1 MSPGKQTVH
10 GFAPWPAPVDAQCI
24 EQLRAEH
31 DIAVLAALTS
41 SDMYDHPLA
50 VDIADLLIF
59 TAVCTRTCPILIVI
73 ALTTVRSATR
83 RSSSSAW
90 SSSLDGAVNW
100 MRSLL
105 ENSRASRM
113 LTTGDGLLEA
123 WAGKV
128 YCDVY

>member
-10 GFAPWPAPVDAQCI
+10 GFAPWPAPVEAQCI

-59 TAVCTRTCPILIVI
+59 RCAAS
-73 ALTTVRSATR
+73 AL
-83 RSSSSAW
+83 
-90 SSSLDGAVNW
+90 
-100 MRSLL
+100 
-105 ENSRASRM
+105 RAPV
-113 LTTGDGLLEA
+113 A
-123 WAGKV
+123 
-128 YCDVY
+128 